1 MRLLGSRAYA
11 VYGRLLV
18 ETPQVAR
25 GVHPGA
31 RDIPTHARGVHP
43 GARDIPTHARGVQ
56 PTPHRGFTAGTP
68 RTNSSEL

>member
-1 MRLLGSRAYA
+1 MRLRDRRAYA

-18 ETPQVAR
+18 EIPQV
-25 GVHPGA
+25 
-31 RDIPTHARGVHP
+31 ARGVHP

-68 RTNSSEL
+68 RTNSSEYAET

>member
-11 VYGRLLV
+11 VYGRLLE
-18 ETPQVAR
+18 ETAQVAR

-31 RDIPTHARGVHP
+31 RDIR
-43 GARDIPTHARGVQ
+43 THARGVQ

-68 RTNSSEL
+68 RTNSSE